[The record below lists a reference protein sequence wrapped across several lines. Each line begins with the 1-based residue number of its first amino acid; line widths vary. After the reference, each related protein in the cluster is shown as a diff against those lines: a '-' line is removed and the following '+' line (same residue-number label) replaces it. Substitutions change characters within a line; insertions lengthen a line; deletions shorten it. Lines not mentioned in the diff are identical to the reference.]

1 MSINSSVN
9 SLLSSTDIQAL
20 WLTLKLAFTTTVCLL
35 IIATPLAWWLSQTK
49 RPWRTIVEATVA
61 LPLVLPPT
69 VIGFYLLMAF
79 SSNSAF
85 GSAWLSLTGNSLA
98 FSFTGLVIGSM
109 IYSLPFVVQP
119 LQLAFSRIEPNYL
132 QAATLMGTTFWDR
145 FWSLIL
151 PLSRQG
157 YISATVLGFAHTVGE
172 FGLVLMIGGSI
183 PGETQVASVRL
194 FELVEGMQYSQAH
207 IIAGILLILSFFT
220 LLFAYKTP
228 LKWR

>member
-1 MSINSSVN
+1 M
-9 SLLSSTDIQAL
+9 LLSPADIQAL
-20 WLTLKLAFTTTVCLL
+20 WLTLQLAFTTTLCLL
-35 IIATPLAWWLSQTK
+35 VVATPLAWWLSQTNAS
-49 RPWRTIVEATVA
+49 WRSIIESIVA

-79 SSNSAF
+79 SSNSVF
-85 GSAWLSLTGNSLA
+85 GNAWQTLTGNSLA

-119 LQLAFSRIEPNYL
+119 LQLAFTRIDPNYL
-132 QAATLMGTTFWDR
+132 QAAALMGTSFWDR
-145 FWSLIL
+145 FWSLIF

-194 FELVEGMQYSQAH
+194 FELVEGMQYAQAH

-220 LLFAYKTP
+220 LLLAYKAP
-228 LKWR
+228 LSWR